1 MRASHYFS
9 IIMALIF
16 TGVFLCSCG
25 AKDYA
30 PCRDVLGALIDSEV
44 GLPAGKAYDMRA
56 PEGDGEYLP
65 ESLLGTLYGNGGLPP
80 VASAWID
87 CALFLSLGE
96 HPCEFAVFLC
106 DSNGSAVDTARILCS
121 RLDSVKTIKG
131 GGEYDALLGGA
142 RVCIIKNYVV
152 FLISSDSDAA
162 EKTARRAIG

>member
-1 MRASHYFS
+1 MKFKRLLTLLLTIL
-9 IIMALIF
+9 IIC
-16 TGVFLCSCG
+16 TSLCSCG

-142 RVCIIKNYVV
+142 RVCIVKNYVV

>member
-1 MRASHYFS
+1 MKFKRLFTLLLTIS
-9 IIMALIF
+9 IIC
-16 TGVFLCSCG
+16 TSLCSCG

-121 RLDSVKTIKG
+121 RLDSLKTIKG